1 LSTPVPFGFALA
13 GRPWAILSSASVAI
27 FLLLL
32 ASERKA
38 LSLKDRARPS

>member
-1 LSTPVPFGFALA
+1 LSTPIPFGFALA
-13 GRPWAILSSASVAI
+13 GRPWAIVSSASVAI

-38 LSLKDRARPS
+38 PGLEDRARTS